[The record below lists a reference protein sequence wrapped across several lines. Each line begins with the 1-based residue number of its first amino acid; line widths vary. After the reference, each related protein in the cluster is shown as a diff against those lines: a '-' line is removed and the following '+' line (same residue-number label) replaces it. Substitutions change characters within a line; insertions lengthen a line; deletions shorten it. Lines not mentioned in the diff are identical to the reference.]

1 MSDALGDRM
10 KAYENISRIYLPQRL
25 PVIIRVD
32 GRAFHTFTRGF
43 TRPFDKV
50 LHESMWCTTESLC
63 NQIGGVN
70 LAYTQS
76 DEISLLLTNDDTQE
90 TEPWFGNNLQKLVSI
105 AASIATL
112 EFNQAFQ
119 QQYDLFSK
127 SLLMDIFDADDQGK
141 TINRETDIQNA
152 TAYQNALM
160 KAQFDARAFVLP
172 PSEVVNYFIWRQQ
185 DATRNSIQLV
195 AQSLF
200 SHKELMRK
208 NTDQLQE
215 MIFQKGINWNDYPT
229 YYKRGLCYVK
239 KPTKVRTVI
248 DMKDLSKTEIIRNR
262 WVPDYDIPIF
272 TQNRSYIENTF
283 RRENV

>member
-10 KAYENISRIYLPQRL
+10 KAYENISRIYLPKRL

-32 GRAFHTFTRGF
+32 GRAFHTLTRGF

-50 LHESMWCTTESLC
+50 LHESMWCTAEALC
-63 NQIGGVN
+63 NQIGGVK

-105 AASIATL
+105 ASSIATL
-112 EFNQAFQ
+112 AFNQYF
-119 QQYDLFSK
+119 YDTFKAWIGDPDVEPGQLD
-127 SLLMDIFDADDQGK
+127 LL
-141 TINRETDIQNA
+141 NA
-152 TAYQNALM
+152 YDKAIM

-200 SHKELMRK
+200 PHKELMHK

-248 DMKDLSKTEIIRNR
+248 DMKDMSETEIIRNR
-262 WVPDYDIPIF
+262 WTPDYDIPIF
-272 TQNRSYIENTF
+272 TQDRSYIENTF

>member
-10 KAYENISRIYLPQRL
+10 KTYENISRIYLPKRL

-63 NQIGGVN
+63 NQIGGVK

-105 AASIATL
+105 ASSIATL
-112 EFNQAFQ
+112 AFNQYF
-119 QQYDLFSK
+119 YDTFKAWMGDPDAQPDQLD
-127 SLLMDIFDADDQGK
+127 LL
-141 TINRETDIQNA
+141 NA
-152 TAYQNALM
+152 YDKAVM

-248 DMKDLSKTEIIRNR
+248 DMKDLSETEIIRNR

>member
-10 KAYENISRIYLPQRL
+10 KAYENISRIYLPKRL

-63 NQIGGVN
+63 NQIGGVK

-105 AASIATL
+105 ASSIATL
-112 EFNQAFQ
+112 AFNQYF
-119 QQYDLFSK
+119 YDTFKAWMGDPDAQPDQLD
-127 SLLMDIFDADDQGK
+127 LL
-141 TINRETDIQNA
+141 NA
-152 TAYQNALM
+152 YDKAVM

-248 DMKDLSKTEIIRNR
+248 DMKDLSKNEIIRNR

>member
-10 KAYENISRIYLPQRL
+10 KTYENISRIYLPKRL

-32 GRAFHTFTRGF
+32 GRAFHTLTRGF
-43 TRPFDKV
+43 ARPFDKV
-50 LHESMWCTTESLC
+50 LHESMWCTTEALC
-63 NQIGGVN
+63 NQIGGVK

-105 AASIATL
+105 ASSIATL
-112 EFNQAFQ
+112 AFNQYF
-119 QQYDLFSK
+119 YDTFKAWMGDPDAQPDQLD
-127 SLLMDIFDADDQGK
+127 LL
-141 TINRETDIQNA
+141 NA
-152 TAYQNALM
+152 YDKAVM

-248 DMKDLSKTEIIRNR
+248 DMKDLSETEIIRNR
-262 WVPDYDIPIF
+262 WVPDYNIPIF
-272 TQNRSYIENTF
+272 TQDRSYIENMF

>member
-10 KAYENISRIYLPQRL
+10 KAYENISRIYLPKRL

-63 NQIGGVN
+63 NQIGGVK

-105 AASIATL
+105 ASSIATL
-112 EFNQAFQ
+112 AFNQYF
-119 QQYDLFSK
+119 YDTFKAWMGDPDAQPDQLD
-127 SLLMDIFDADDQGK
+127 LL
-141 TINRETDIQNA
+141 NA
-152 TAYQNALM
+152 YDKAIM

-200 SHKELMRK
+200 SHKELMHK

-248 DMKDLSKTEIIRNR
+248 DMKDLSETEIIRNR

-272 TQNRSYIENTF
+272 TQDRSYIENTF